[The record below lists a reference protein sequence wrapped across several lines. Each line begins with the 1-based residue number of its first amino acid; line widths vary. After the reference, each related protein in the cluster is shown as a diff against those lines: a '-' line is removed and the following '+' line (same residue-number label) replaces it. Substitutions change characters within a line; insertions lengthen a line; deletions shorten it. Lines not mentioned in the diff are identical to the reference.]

1 AEDTFVGE
9 RIVNVYPIQLAPD
22 TPLISNGADIY
33 GTLAFAAQT
42 REALQ
47 AAAEDTQELLGG
59 MCRLA
64 AAHKQYLF
72 DMLEKLSKAL
82 REGQSQ
88 GGGAAASMRPDGE
101 ARDNG
106 LRELMRQKNKMEKML
121 KSKAMLT
128 MLAEL
133 KRYKKAPMH
142 VIAVIAVVVLKVDES
157 RDDLMN
163 LFRQGDEY
171 VAAMPTN
178 EHVRQTLWNL
188 VRSALGPSK
197 QYPHGIVDQMCEYKK
212 TAWSQQ
218 SASLKL
224 RLAQELVATVNRADL
239 ERGSRISVL
248 VLEWVLLVHEIEK
261 AMDQNS
267 EEQ

>member
-1 AEDTFVGE
+1 
-9 RIVNVYPIQLAPD
+9 
-22 TPLISNGADIY
+22 
-33 GTLAFAAQT
+33 
-42 REALQ
+42 
-47 AAAEDTQELLGG
+47 
-59 MCRLA
+59 
-64 AAHKQYLF
+64 
-72 DMLEKLSKAL
+72 MLEKLSKAL

-121 KSKAMLT
+121 KSKAMLCVPRSPLGRRAAAATMSTKT

-178 EHVRQTLWNL
+178 EHVRQTLW
-188 VRSALGPSK
+188 VRIETYVVAFCGVSILG
-197 QYPHGIVDQMCEYKK
+197 E
-212 TAWSQQ
+212 
-218 SASLKL
+218 
-224 RLAQELVATVNRADL
+224 
-239 ERGSRISVL
+239 
-248 VLEWVLLVHEIEK
+248 
-261 AMDQNS
+261 
-267 EEQ
+267 